1 MLPFES
7 LEGSTVHGII
17 IDLIKSLVQFCRG
30 EEPASG
36 LAAFVESMNTMAG
49 GTNREFPRACRTLL
63 SSLFDEVNQED
74 FHKTLDLIDGIFATH
89 LIHLVQHLQC
99 SAIVASLQML
109 AQLPKLFHDVC
120 LLYPYFGLSPAC
132 LMRDIDVNRCDCLR
146 KGRDDLLA
154 K

>member
-1 MLPFES
+1 MLSFES

-17 IDLIKSLVQFCRG
+17 IDLIKGPVQFCRG
-30 EEPASG
+30 DEPASG

-63 SSLFDEVNQED
+63 RPLLDEVNQED
-74 FHKTLDLIDGIFATH
+74 FHKTLDLIDCIFATH

-99 SAIVASLQML
+99 SAIVARLQMM

-120 LLYPYFGLSPAC
+120 LLYPYFGLSPVC
-132 LMRDIDVNRCDCLR
+132 LMRDTDVNRCCLR
-146 KGRDDLLA
+146 KGGDDLLA
-154 K
+154 E